1 MERRSP
7 RWRAKPTRRSDSARA
22 CSLRPN
28 IWSAISC
35 SSVSGLAIMRSGDVE
50 NATSVASTSTVG
62 LKRARRLLDSARA
75 SCSPLRFSFSVTG
88 STAFP
93 FSLPFSFLLSFSFSV
108 PFAPPAFALCRMV
121 LASAVPVPVRPR
133 ATTSFARTSR
143 DAPRVRA
150 RSNSDLTIHCRWR
163 WKYLRR
169 TYTAT
174 SATVIYT
181 PHTTPPPDPDAKH
194 IPIFVRHVV
203 LADQNNE
210 GKKGGEGRRGT
221 KRDAPGCRRAEARR
235 GWPAATPSAR

>member
-1 MERRSP
+1 
-7 RWRAKPTRRSDSARA
+7 
-22 CSLRPN
+22 
-28 IWSAISC
+28 
-35 SSVSGLAIMRSGDVE
+35 MRSGDVE

-108 PFAPPAFALCRMV
+108 PFAPPAFALYRMV
-121 LASAVPVPVRPR
+121 LASAVLVRPR

-181 PHTTPPPDPDAKH
+181 AHTQPRKSSP
-194 IPIFVRHVV
+194 IPVRHT
-203 LADQNNE
+203 
-210 GKKGGEGRRGT
+210 R
-221 KRDAPGCRRAEARR
+221 
-235 GWPAATPSAR
+235 